1 MTSLAQ
7 LPINGQN
14 KHHQSSPE
22 QFFVPHSAATEDD
35 GYQVALALLE
45 QVQSGLALLLAA
57 GQDSSG
63 FTVRHNT
70 VVAQLHALNTI
81 TGQAVAALSHE
92 GVCHA

>member
-1 MTSLAQ
+1 MTTLAH

-14 KHHQSSPE
+14 KQNLSSPE
-22 QFFVPHSAATEDD
+22 QFFVPHPAATDDD

-57 GQDSSG
+57 GQDGTG

-70 VVAQLHALNTI
+70 VIGHLHALNTI
-81 TGQAVAALSHE
+81 TGQAVAALNNE
-92 GVCHA
+92 AAHA